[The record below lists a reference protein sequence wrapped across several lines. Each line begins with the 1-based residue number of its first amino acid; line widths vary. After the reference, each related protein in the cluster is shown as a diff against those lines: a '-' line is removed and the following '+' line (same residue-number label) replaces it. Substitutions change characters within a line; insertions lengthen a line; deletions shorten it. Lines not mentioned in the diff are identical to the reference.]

1 MDPAGLEQRLTS
13 QDQKLDELAQ
23 LVQGLLQRISTP
35 AAPHAVPERYD
46 GSPGMCNSFLMQCTL
61 YITHNPSQFRLETD
75 KVHFVISLLT
85 GRAKEWA
92 TALWTVNSAI
102 LQSESRFLS
111 QFKAVFDHS
120 PTRKEE
126 PDF

>member
-23 LVQGLLQRISTP
+23 LVQGLLQRMSTP
-35 AAPHAVPERYD
+35 AAPHGQDSDQAASPEPQ
-46 GSPGMCNSFLMQCTL
+46 G
-61 YITHNPSQFRLETD
+61 HPSHSSTD

-85 GRAKEWA
+85 GRAKNWA
-92 TALWTVNSAI
+92 TALWTINSEI

-111 QFKAVFDHS
+111 QFKAVFGDEW
-120 PTRKEE
+120 K
-126 PDF
+126 